1 MPKPPLSAR
10 LLPTGL
16 AIVHLSAQQEGL
28 TLLAEPEASSAR
40 CLSCGAS
47 SRRVHSR
54 YTRKVSDLPWRGIAV
69 RLEVRA
75 RKFFCGARSCERAIF
90 CERLPEIAARA
101 RKTARL
107 EEALLAIALELGG
120 EAGSRLARELG
131 LLVSP
136 DALLARARRPP
147 QAPNERVRVL
157 GVDDFAFRKGN
168 AYGTILVDLE
178 RRRVVDLLPECSQEG
193 LASWLR
199 RHPGVEVATRDR
211 SRIYKEGI
219 AKGAPEAVQVADR

>member
-1 MPKPPLSAR
+1 
-10 LLPTGL
+10 
-16 AIVHLSAQQEGL
+16 
-28 TLLAEPEASSAR
+28 
-40 CLSCGAS
+40 
-47 SRRVHSR
+47 
-54 YTRKVSDLPWRGIAV
+54 
-69 RLEVRA
+69 
-75 RKFFCGARSCERAIF
+75 
-90 CERLPEIAARA
+90 
-101 RKTARL
+101 
-107 EEALLAIALELGG
+107 
-120 EAGSRLARELG
+120 
-131 LLVSP
+131 
-136 DALLARARRPP
+136 
-147 QAPNERVRVL
+147 PNERVRVL